1 MSSDGLKRTS
11 FNEALANIVLRQRE
25 ARLESE
31 RSGSAALSRAD
42 KHGCS
47 LDLAE
52 IIDVSAAL
60 CLSTG
65 GTPSVALKRGD
76 LLPELDSVDWAKQ

>member
-1 MSSDGLKRTS
+1 MSSDGLKRAG
-11 FNEALANIVLRQRE
+11 FNEAPANIVLRQRE

-47 LDLAE
+47 LDFAQ
-52 IIDVSAAL
+52 IRAVTAAL
-60 CLSTG
+60 
-65 GTPSVALKRGD
+65 
-76 LLPELDSVDWAKQ
+76 